1 MACCVQMS
9 LLVWPWH
16 MSHLQ
21 PGTGMVVQQLLTA
34 REMRVLMSC
43 SECMEMC
50 VQTAADAV
58 GLHDVLGR
66 DVSVEGLQV
75 LQGWLSPPYHCETH
89 SQ

>member
-1 MACCVQMS
+1 M
-9 LLVWPWH
+9 
-16 MSHLQ
+16 
-21 PGTGMVVQQLLTA
+21 
-34 REMRVLMSC
+34 
-43 SECMEMC
+43 
-50 VQTAADAV
+50 QTAADAV